1 MLDLFHDYG
10 SLIYKGNELTIY
22 FKGGIDMIKYE
33 LYDEKKD
40 DGSFIKLSK
49 NKLKKELKEFGMGFL
64 FLGTVK
70 RGGNTVVRLSYPV
83 TEDGNSVS
91 IVDNIP
97 LV

>member
-1 MLDLFHDYG
+1 
-10 SLIYKGNELTIY
+10 
-22 FKGGIDMIKYE
+22 MIKYE

-70 RGGNTVVRLSYPV
+70 RGDNTVVRLSYPV